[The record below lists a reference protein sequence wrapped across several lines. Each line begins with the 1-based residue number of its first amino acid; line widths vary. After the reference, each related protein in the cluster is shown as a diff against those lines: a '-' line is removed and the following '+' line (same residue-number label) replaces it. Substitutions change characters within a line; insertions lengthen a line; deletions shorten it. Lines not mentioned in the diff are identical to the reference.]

1 MYIYT
6 LGLMFYIPVM
16 TIAGSDSGGGAG
28 IQADMKTFSALGCF
42 ATSVITAVTAQNT
55 LGVSAIEQL
64 SPEIISSQIC
74 AVMDD
79 IQPRYIKIGMVGDST
94 SIDVVATTLSG
105 YALDGLVLDPVM
117 VATSGDRLM
126 REDAV
131 SILKER
137 LIPLSTLLTP
147 NIPEAEVLSG
157 QKITHPEDLPCV
169 ARRILEYG
177 CKGVLIKG
185 GHLEGVTK
193 QDYLLY
199 KDADGNLRERLF
211 SFDTIN
217 TPNTHGTGCTLSSAI
232 TAFLAHGY
240 ELEQAVMCGREY
252 LHQALISG
260 QDVTLGRGHG
270 PVNHFFNPQKLVK
283 NA

>member
-1 MYIYT
+1 
-6 LGLMFYIPVM
+6 M

-64 SPEIISSQIC
+64 SPEIISSQIR

-157 QKITHPEDLPCV
+157 QKIIHPEDMPCV
-169 ARRILEYG
+169 ALRILEYG

>member
-1 MYIYT
+1 
-6 LGLMFYIPVM
+6 MFYIPVM

-64 SPEIISSQIC
+64 SPEIISSQIRV
-74 AVMDD
+74 VMDD

-147 NIPEAEVLSG
+147 NIPEAQVLSG
-157 QKITHPEDLPCV
+157 QKITLPEDMPCV

>member
-79 IQPRYIKIGMVGDST
+79 IQPRYIKIGMVGNST

-157 QKITHPEDLPCV
+157 QKITHPEDMPCV

>member
-1 MYIYT
+1 
-6 LGLMFYIPVM
+6 MFYIPVM

-28 IQADMKTFSALGCF
+28 IQADIKTFSALGCF

-55 LGVSAIEQL
+55 FGVSAIEQL
-64 SPEIISSQIC
+64 SPEIISSQIR

-79 IQPRYIKIGMVGDST
+79 IQPRYIKIGMVGNST
-94 SIDVVATTLSG
+94 SIDAVANTLSG

-157 QKITHPEDLPCV
+157 QKITLPEDMPCV

-185 GHLEGVTK
+185 GHFEGVTK

-260 QDVTLGRGHG
+260 QDVTLGKGHG

>member
-1 MYIYT
+1 
-6 LGLMFYIPVM
+6 MFYIPVM

-64 SPEIISSQIC
+64 SPEIISSQIR

-157 QKITHPEDLPCV
+157 QKITHPEDMPCV

-260 QDVTLGRGHG
+260 QDVMLGRGHG

>member
-64 SPEIISSQIC
+64 SPEIISSQIR

-79 IQPRYIKIGMVGDST
+79 IQPRYIKIGMVGNST
-94 SIDVVATTLSG
+94 SIDVVANTLSG

-157 QKITHPEDLPCV
+157 QKITHPEDMPCV

>member
-1 MYIYT
+1 
-6 LGLMFYIPVM
+6 
-16 TIAGSDSGGGAG
+16 
-28 IQADMKTFSALGCF
+28 
-42 ATSVITAVTAQNT
+42 
-55 LGVSAIEQL
+55 
-64 SPEIISSQIC
+64 
-74 AVMDD
+74 
-79 IQPRYIKIGMVGDST
+79 MVGDST
-94 SIDVVATTLSG
+94 SIDVVANTLSG

-157 QKITHPEDLPCV
+157 QKITLPEDMPCV

>member
-1 MYIYT
+1 
-6 LGLMFYIPVM
+6 MFYIPVM

-64 SPEIISSQIC
+64 SPEIISSQIR

-79 IQPRYIKIGMVGDST
+79 IQPRYIKIGMVGNST
-94 SIDVVATTLSG
+94 SIDAVATTLSG

-157 QKITHPEDLPCV
+157 QKITLPEDMPCV

-193 QDYLLY
+193 HDYLLY

>member
-1 MYIYT
+1 
-6 LGLMFYIPVM
+6 MFYIPVM

-64 SPEIISSQIC
+64 SPEIISSQIR

-94 SIDVVATTLSG
+94 SIDVVANTLSG

-157 QKITHPEDLPCV
+157 QKITHPEDMPCV

-211 SFDTIN
+211 SFNTIN

-240 ELEQAVMCGREY
+240 ELEQAVMSGREY

>member
-1 MYIYT
+1 
-6 LGLMFYIPVM
+6 MFYIPVM

-64 SPEIISSQIC
+64 SPEIISSQIR

-157 QKITHPEDLPCV
+157 QKITHPEDMPCV

-211 SFDTIN
+211 SFNTIN

-260 QDVTLGRGHG
+260 QDVTLGGGHG

>member
-1 MYIYT
+1 
-6 LGLMFYIPVM
+6 MFYIPVM

-64 SPEIISSQIC
+64 SPEIISSQIR

-157 QKITHPEDLPCV
+157 QKITHPEDMPCV

-211 SFDTIN
+211 SFNTIN

-260 QDVTLGRGHG
+260 QDVMLGRGHG

>member
-1 MYIYT
+1 
-6 LGLMFYIPVM
+6 MFYIPVM

-64 SPEIISSQIC
+64 SPEIISSQIR

-131 SILKER
+131 FILKER

-157 QKITHPEDLPCV
+157 QKITHPEDMPCV

-211 SFDTIN
+211 SFNTIN

>member
-1 MYIYT
+1 
-6 LGLMFYIPVM
+6 MFYIPVM

-79 IQPRYIKIGMVGDST
+79 IQPRYIKIGMLGNST

-131 SILKER
+131 YILKER

-157 QKITHPEDLPCV
+157 QKITHPEDMPCV

>member
-1 MYIYT
+1 
-6 LGLMFYIPVM
+6 MFYIPVM

-64 SPEIISSQIC
+64 SPEIISSQIS

-157 QKITHPEDLPCV
+157 QKITLPEDMPCV

-211 SFDTIN
+211 SFNTIN

>member
-1 MYIYT
+1 
-6 LGLMFYIPVM
+6 
-16 TIAGSDSGGGAG
+16 
-28 IQADMKTFSALGCF
+28 
-42 ATSVITAVTAQNT
+42 
-55 LGVSAIEQL
+55 
-64 SPEIISSQIC
+64 
-74 AVMDD
+74 
-79 IQPRYIKIGMVGDST
+79 MVGNST
-94 SIDVVATTLSG
+94 SIDAVATTLSG

-157 QKITHPEDLPCV
+157 QKITHPEDMPCV

>member
-1 MYIYT
+1 
-6 LGLMFYIPVM
+6 MFYIPVM

-64 SPEIISSQIC
+64 SPEIISSQIR

-79 IQPRYIKIGMVGDST
+79 IQPRYIKIGMVGNST

-131 SILKER
+131 YILKER

-157 QKITHPEDLPCV
+157 QKITHPEDMPCV

-211 SFDTIN
+211 SFNTIN

>member
-1 MYIYT
+1 LYIYT

-64 SPEIISSQIC
+64 SPEIISSQIR

-157 QKITHPEDLPCV
+157 QKITHPEDMPCV

-211 SFDTIN
+211 SFNTIN

>member
-157 QKITHPEDLPCV
+157 QKITHPEDMPCV

-199 KDADGNLRERLF
+199 KDVDGNLRERLF

>member
-1 MYIYT
+1 LYIYT

-64 SPEIISSQIC
+64 SPEIISSQIR

-79 IQPRYIKIGMVGDST
+79 IQPRYIKIGMVGNST

-157 QKITHPEDLPCV
+157 QKITHPEDMPCV

-260 QDVTLGRGHG
+260 QDVTFGRGHG

>member
-64 SPEIISSQIC
+64 SPEIISSQIR

-79 IQPRYIKIGMVGDST
+79 IQPRYIKIGMVGNST
-94 SIDVVATTLSG
+94 SIDAVATTLSG

-131 SILKER
+131 FILKER

-157 QKITHPEDLPCV
+157 QKITHPEDMPCV

>member
-64 SPEIISSQIC
+64 SPEIISSQIR

-79 IQPRYIKIGMVGDST
+79 IQPRYIKIGMVGNST

-157 QKITHPEDLPCV
+157 QKITHPEDMPCV

>member
-79 IQPRYIKIGMVGDST
+79 IQPRYIKIGMVGDIT

-157 QKITHPEDLPCV
+157 QKITHPEDMPCV

>member
-64 SPEIISSQIC
+64 SPEIISSQIR

-147 NIPEAEVLSG
+147 NIPEAEVLTG
-157 QKITHPEDLPCV
+157 QKITHPEDMPCV

-211 SFDTIN
+211 SFNTIN

-232 TAFLAHGY
+232 TAYLAHGY

>member
-1 MYIYT
+1 
-6 LGLMFYIPVM
+6 MFYIPVM

-28 IQADMKTFSALGCF
+28 IQADVKTFSALGCF

-64 SPEIISSQIC
+64 SPEIISSQIR

-79 IQPRYIKIGMVGDST
+79 IQPRYIKIGMVSDST

-157 QKITHPEDLPCV
+157 QKITLPEDMPCV

-199 KDADGNLRERLF
+199 KDADGNLLERLF
-211 SFDTIN
+211 SFNTIN

>member
-64 SPEIISSQIC
+64 SPEIISSQIR

-79 IQPRYIKIGMVGDST
+79 IQPRYIKIGMVGDIT

-157 QKITHPEDLPCV
+157 QKITHPEDMPCV

-211 SFDTIN
+211 SFNTIN

>member
-1 MYIYT
+1 
-6 LGLMFYIPVM
+6 MFYIPVM

-64 SPEIISSQIC
+64 SPEIISSQIL

-79 IQPRYIKIGMVGDST
+79 IQPRYIKIGMVGNST
-94 SIDVVATTLSG
+94 SIDAVATTLSG

-157 QKITHPEDLPCV
+157 QKITHPEDMPCV

-211 SFDTIN
+211 SFNTIN

>member
-1 MYIYT
+1 
-6 LGLMFYIPVM
+6 MFYIPVM

-64 SPEIISSQIC
+64 SPEIISSQIL

-79 IQPRYIKIGMVGDST
+79 IQPRYIKIGMVGNST

-157 QKITHPEDLPCV
+157 QKITHPEDMPCV

-211 SFDTIN
+211 SFNTIN

>member
-1 MYIYT
+1 
-6 LGLMFYIPVM
+6 MFYIPVM

-64 SPEIISSQIC
+64 SPEIISSQIR

-79 IQPRYIKIGMVGDST
+79 IQPRYIKIGMVGNST

-131 SILKER
+131 FILKER

-157 QKITHPEDLPCV
+157 QKITHPEDMPCV

>member
-1 MYIYT
+1 
-6 LGLMFYIPVM
+6 MFYIPVM

-28 IQADMKTFSALGCF
+28 IQADMKTFSALGCY

-55 LGVSAIEQL
+55 LGVEAIEQL
-64 SPEIISSQIC
+64 SSEIISYQIR

-79 IQPRYIKIGMVGDST
+79 IHPRYIKIGMVGEASA
-94 SIDVVATTLSG
+94 IGAVATTLSG
-105 YALDGLVLDPVM
+105 YVIDGIVLDPVM

-131 SILKER
+131 SIYMER

-157 QKITHPEDLPCV
+157 KKIVCIDDMPCV
-169 ARRILEYG
+169 ARRILDYG
-177 CKGVLIKG
+177 CRGVLIKG
-185 GHLEGVTK
+185 GHLEGLTK

-199 KDADGNLRERLF
+199 KDAEGNLKERLF
-211 SFDTIN
+211 SYDTIH

-232 TAFLAHGY
+232 TAFLARGY
-240 ELEQAVMCGREY
+240 ELEDAVVRGREY
-252 LHQALISG
+252 LHRALISG
-260 QDVTLGRGHG
+260 RDVMLGGGHG
-270 PVNHFFNPQKLVK
+270 PVNHFYDPQKLIK
-283 NA
+283 NV

>member
-1 MYIYT
+1 
-6 LGLMFYIPVM
+6 
-16 TIAGSDSGGGAG
+16 
-28 IQADMKTFSALGCF
+28 
-42 ATSVITAVTAQNT
+42 
-55 LGVSAIEQL
+55 
-64 SPEIISSQIC
+64 
-74 AVMDD
+74 
-79 IQPRYIKIGMVGDST
+79 
-94 SIDVVATTLSG
+94 
-105 YALDGLVLDPVM
+105 
-117 VATSGDRLM
+117 
-126 REDAV
+126 
-131 SILKER
+131 
-137 LIPLSTLLTP
+137 
-147 NIPEAEVLSG
+147 
-157 QKITHPEDLPCV
+157 
-169 ARRILEYG
+169 
-177 CKGVLIKG
+177 
-185 GHLEGVTK
+185 VTK

-211 SFDTIN
+211 SFNTIN